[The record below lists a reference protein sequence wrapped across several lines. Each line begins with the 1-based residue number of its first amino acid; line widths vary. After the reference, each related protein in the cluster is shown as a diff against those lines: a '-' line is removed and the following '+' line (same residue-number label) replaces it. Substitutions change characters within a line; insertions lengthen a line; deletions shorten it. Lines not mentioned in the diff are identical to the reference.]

1 MVFGFGEPAVTEM
14 AQVPRIP
21 IDINRTTPE
30 GHTPAVYAG
39 AAALTPGDPVIVF
52 EAEDGVCA
60 DAVVISVNQDNH
72 SIVLD
77 VDWDSMRDDALG
89 DQKSEAPVD
98 RDS

>member
-1 MVFGFGEPAVTEM
+1 MVFGFGEPAVTDM
-14 AQVPRIP
+14 AHMARIP
-21 IDINRTTPE
+21 IDINRRTPE
-30 GHTPAVYAG
+30 GHTPAVYA
-39 AAALTPGDPVIVF
+39 ATELSPGDAVIVF

-72 SIVLD
+72 TVVLD
-77 VDWDSMRDDALG
+77 VDWDSMRDDTPG